1 MGKPGFGWITSSPG
15 FTSAMITKYMMG
27 LAPGVTTTSSVATG
41 MLAGALHVLDDGL
54 PQLGE
59 ARGRPVVGRPAV
71 ERPLGRLADV
81 GRRVEVGLADL
92 EVDDLLALPLEGLR
106 ARQDLEGRFRAEP
119 RHPIRE
125 VHGGADYNR
134 SIPGSSF

>member
-1 MGKPGFGWITSSPG
+1 MGKPGFGWTTSSPG
-15 FTSAMITKYMMG
+15 FTSAVITKYMMG
-27 LAPGVTTTSSVATG
+27 LAPGVTTTSSVDTG
-41 MLAGALHVLDDGL
+41 MLRAPSTSLTIASRS
-54 PQLGE
+54 GE

-71 ERPLGRLADV
+71 ERPLRRLADV
-81 GRRVEVGLADL
+81 GRRVEVRLSDL